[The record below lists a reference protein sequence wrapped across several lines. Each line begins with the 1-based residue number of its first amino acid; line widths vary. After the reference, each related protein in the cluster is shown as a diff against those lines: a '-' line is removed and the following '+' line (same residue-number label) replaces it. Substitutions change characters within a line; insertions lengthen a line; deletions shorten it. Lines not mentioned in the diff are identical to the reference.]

1 MNFLLTLAALH
12 CSALQSAPA
21 QAYTAAWC
29 AERSRTGLHGRLVCV
44 FGNSIMSSE
53 AQWHRRTQRRR
64 RKEKG
69 EEDRGKTATSEA
81 GENEFLLV
89 SPAGQSAPAAGGE
102 PSHAHTKRL
111 Q

>member
-44 FGNSIMSSE
+44 FGNSIS
-53 AQWHRRTQRRR
+53 RPLQRRR
-64 RKEKG
+64 GRRTGEK
-69 EEDRGKTATSEA
+69 
-81 GENEFLLV
+81 
-89 SPAGQSAPAAGGE
+89 PQP
-102 PSHAHTKRL
+102 PKRARMNSY
-111 Q
+111 